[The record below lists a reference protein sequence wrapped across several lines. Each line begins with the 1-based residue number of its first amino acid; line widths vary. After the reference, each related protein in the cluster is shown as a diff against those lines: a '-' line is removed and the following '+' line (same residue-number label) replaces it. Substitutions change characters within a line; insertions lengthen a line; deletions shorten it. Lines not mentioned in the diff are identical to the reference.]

1 MTFAHNK
8 SWEHFETVFNSK
20 LPIKEAWDKIIDFH
34 EKTVPTCYWTQL
46 RELDVETEQQ
56 EIKEW
61 FEQLVANDP
70 LPQKVISIWI
80 GIVKLLDDND
90 NKVNAIYLTGADS
103 YDKDDIEWATEP
115 TYEPENKYGVLD
127 ILNQIENIIKED
139 PKNYSF
145 LDWILPLA
153 YCSLTIDEIVRRKL
167 DPSIFL
173 KSQKKLFVTTG
184 HDSGDYMNLSP
195 IE

>member
-1 MTFAHNK
+1 M
-8 SWEHFETVFNSK
+8 
-20 LPIKEAWDKIIDFH
+20 
-34 EKTVPTCYWTQL
+34 
-46 RELDVETEQQ
+46 ETEQL

-61 FEQLVANDP
+61 FEQLVSDNP
-70 LPQKVISIWI
+70 LPEKVISIWI
-80 GIVKLLDDND
+80 GISKLLDGND
-90 NKVNAIYLTGADS
+90 NEVNTIYVTGADS

-115 TYEPENKYGVLD
+115 TYEPENKYGGLD
-127 ILNQIENIIKED
+127 ILNQIENIINKD
-139 PKNYSF
+139 SKNYSF

-153 YCSLTIDEIVRRKL
+153 YCSLTIDEIIRTKL

-173 KSQKKLFVTTG
+173 KSQKMLFVTTG